1 VTRIAFKIGILAL
14 LVLAWSGL
22 GSAAEQHA
30 NSNPCNISE
39 TDAAGLNGDLSG
51 DIHAFHNFT
60 DTTSRILKEEKFV
73 ELDCLADH
81 ARSGKER
88 LPGGLWKIHLLYQG
102 LRYPVLYPVHATQED
117 WTDLLQRL
125 QRWVKARP
133 ESITARVALAL
144 VYLGYASDARGTGY
158 AKTVSESGWKLF
170 GERTAEAQRIL
181 KEASKLAGKCPEWYV
196 AMQMVSVNQGWS
208 VADARALFEEANK
221 FEPEYYTYARDLAY
235 YLLPKWSGKA
245 GDTEKFLLEVAD
257 RIGGDKGDILYF
269 QVASAN
275 YVICGCDDNPDLSWD
290 RIKRGFEA
298 SEKHYGVSMENLNRI
313 AYLAS
318 YFGER
323 DPVYAD
329 KILARIGNQW
339 DAETWGSQETFEK
352 MKQWVSVVAPAAAQV
367 GVIEETAAANEKT
380 PEGVR
385 YKAAFEKTYRELVQ
399 QCVRSD
405 GGSVTQWQGKFKTL
419 TNLGSKGTVED
430 IRIQSMG
437 PVVTCLGQKLY
448 SFKQENATPFSP
460 PPQAPYWIELHLDW
474 ADFAPIQPNDSSN
487 QSIQR
492 FPLLIPRG
500 NFVKV
505 AVGSAL
511 ILSLGV
517 AYRFL
522 GREQRSSAD

>member
-1 VTRIAFKIGILAL
+1 MVRIVFKICILML
-14 LVLAWSGL
+14 LVLASSGPS
-22 GSAAEQHA
+22 SAAEQNA
-30 NSNPCNISE
+30 NSNPCNVSE
-39 TDAAGLNGDLSG
+39 TDAAGFNGDFSV
-51 DIHAFHNFT
+51 DIHAFQNFT
-60 DTTSRILKEEKFV
+60 DTASRILKEEKFV
-73 ELDCLADH
+73 ELDCFADL

-117 WTDLLQRL
+117 WTGLLQRL
-125 QRWVKARP
+125 QRWIKARP

-144 VYLGYASDARGTGY
+144 AYLGYAHDARGTGY
-158 AKTVSESGWKLF
+158 ANTVSESGWKLF

-181 KEASKLAGKCPEWYV
+181 KEASKLASKCPEWYV
-196 AMQMVSVNQGWS
+196 AMQMVSVNQGWP
-208 VADARALFEEANK
+208 VNEARALFEEANK

-235 YLLPKWSGKA
+235 YLLPKWSGKT
-245 GDTEKFLLEVAD
+245 GDTEKFLQEAAD
-257 RIGGDKGDILYF
+257 RVGGDKGDILYF
-269 QVASAN
+269 QVAAAD

-329 KILARIGNQW
+329 KILTRIGNQW
-339 DAETWGSQETFEK
+339 DEETWGSQEKFEK
-352 MKQWVSVVAPAAAQV
+352 MKQWVSVVAPAAAKV
-367 GVIEETAAANEKT
+367 GVIEETAAANEQT

-385 YKAAFEKTYRELVQ
+385 YKAVFEKTYRELLQ
-399 QCVRSD
+399 QCVRTD
-405 GGSVTQWQGKFKTL
+405 GGGVTQWEGKFKTL
-419 TNLGSKGTVED
+419 TNLGAQGTVEGFG
-430 IRIQSMG
+430 ILSIG
-437 PVVTCLGQKLY
+437 PVVTCLSKKLRTLQ
-448 SFKQENATPFSP
+448 QEKATPFPP

-474 ADFAPIQPNDSSN
+474 ADFAPVQPNDSNN
-487 QSIQR
+487 QSTQR
-492 FPLLIPRG
+492 FPMIVPRG
-500 NFVKV
+500 DFVKV

-522 GREQRSSAD
+522 GRERRSSAD

>member
-1 VTRIAFKIGILAL
+1 MFRIVLKICILML

-22 GSAAEQHA
+22 SSAAEQNA

-60 DTTSRILKEEKFV
+60 DTASRILKEEKFV

-102 LRYPVLYPVHATQED
+102 LREPVPYPVHATQED
-117 WTDLLQRL
+117 WTGLLQRL

-133 ESITARVALAL
+133 ESITARVTLALAY
-144 VYLGYASDARGTGY
+144 VGYAHDARGTGY
-158 AKTVSESGWKLF
+158 ANTVSETGWKLF

-181 KEASKLAGKCPEWYV
+181 KEASKLASKCPEWYV
-196 AMQMVSVNQGWS
+196 AMQMVSVNQGWP
-208 VADARALFEEANK
+208 VNEARALFEEANK

-235 YLLPKWSGKA
+235 YLLPKWSGEP
-245 GDTEKFLLEVAD
+245 GDTEKFLQEAAD
-257 RIGGDKGDILYF
+257 RVGGDKGDILYF
-269 QVASAN
+269 QVAAAD
-275 YVICGCDDNPDLSWD
+275 YVICGCDSNPELSWD
-290 RIKRGFEA
+290 RIKQGFEA
-298 SEKHYGVSMENLNRI
+298 SEKLYGVSMLNLNRI

-323 DPVYAD
+323 DPIYAD
-329 KILARIGNQW
+329 KILKRIGDQW
-339 DAETWGSQETFEK
+339 DVETWGHQEDFEK
-352 MKQWVSVVAPAAAQV
+352 IKQWVSAVAPMAAQV
-367 GVIEETAAANEKT
+367 RVIEATAAANEQT
-380 PEGVR
+380 PEGAR
-385 YKAAFEKTYRELVQ
+385 YKVVFEKTYRELLQ

-405 GGSVTQWQGKFKTL
+405 GDSVTQWEGKFKTL
-419 TNLGSKGTVED
+419 TNLGAKGTVEA
-430 IRIQSMG
+430 IQIQSVG

-448 SFKQENATPFSP
+448 SFRQENATPFPP
-460 PPQAPYWIELHLDW
+460 PPQAPYWIELKLNW
-474 ADFAPIQPNDSSN
+474 ADFAPQPKVSAN
-487 QSIQR
+487 QRSQR
-492 FPLLIPRG
+492 FPLFIPRRD
-500 NFVKV
+500 FVEV
-505 AVGSAL
+505 AIGGAL